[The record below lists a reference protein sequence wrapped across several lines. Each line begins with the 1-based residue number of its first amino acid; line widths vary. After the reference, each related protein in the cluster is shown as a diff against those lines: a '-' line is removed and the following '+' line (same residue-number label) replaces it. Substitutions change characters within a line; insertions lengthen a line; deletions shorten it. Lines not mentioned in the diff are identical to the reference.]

1 MPHRW
6 LGKNLMAEIEWKI
19 AALDK
24 FKAQARVKGISKRQ
38 AFLLGLAA
46 IVLTAL
52 VVSGIAAMLI
62 FR

>member
-1 MPHRW
+1 
-6 LGKNLMAEIEWKI
+6 MAEIEWKI

-24 FKAQARVKGISKRQ
+24 FKARARVKGISKRQ

-46 IVLTAL
+46 IVSTAL
-52 VVSGIAAMLI
+52 VVSGIAVMLI